1 MVKKNNK
8 ITVPGG
14 LNDPPFEVTGYNLL
28 TVANWILK
36 GVQKAHHVYP
46 FRRQLL
52 QHFCRWNR
60 FPAHVVVPQYQVPP
74 LPHRRGFGDF
84 NGEFNMELRKVC
96 WSRDDFVRLCMKK
109 IANTDG
115 AVARGCQGL
124 PSFTTIATDELRS
137 WDECPGFEYFFRL
150 VWLKTVPRCP
160 PVFREFVHFL
170 PANVVHIIFEALGH
184 VSDPNFEVYD
194 IKVHGRGVLSWC
206 HTCFFAKLPSVSYVS
221 SDLGVMMDYAVDRPK
236 CFTVP
241 DHLWHE
247 LAVIKKR
254 KQSKKWQGDPD
265 ALLNCRPAG
274 GLKNKGSPNFRWQ
287 ERDGIA
293 TVLPRETVYFN
304 SLLPAMT
311 AMTPRRFAG
320 CSTQTAGV
328 DMESPTRPPEGEARD
343 PLRECREVSRQI
355 REARNAEKARLRNAE
370 KSRLRAMA
378 WPKPPPPPIPPW
390 FR

>member
-1 MVKKNNK
+1 MPRVRVLCSTRLVKNCAQVSASCPRVR
-8 ITVPGG
+8 TFSASQCGS
-14 LNDPPFEVTGYNLL
+14 
-28 TVANWILK
+28 
-36 GVQKAHHVYP
+36 HH
-46 FRRQLL
+46 L
-52 QHFCRWNR
+52 
-60 FPAHVVVPQYQVPP
+60 
-74 LPHRRGFGDF
+74 RGTRSCLGP
-84 NGEFNMELRKVC
+84 ELRGL
-96 WSRDDFVRLCMKK
+96 RHQ
-109 IANTDG
+109 G
-115 AVARGCQGL
+115 A
-124 PSFTTIATDELRS
+124 
-137 WDECPGFEYFFRL
+137 W
-150 VWLKTVPRCP
+150 
-160 PVFREFVHFL
+160 
-170 PANVVHIIFEALGH
+170 
-184 VSDPNFEVYD
+184 
-194 IKVHGRGVLSWC
+194 SWC
-206 HTCFFAKLPSVSYVS
+206 VILVSYLFFAKLRSVSYVS

-265 ALLNCRPAG
+265 ALLNCLPAG